1 MIHFRNIGVLVVIL
15 AASLSG
21 KAQTIAA
28 ADSTGLPGDNFSL
41 EGALELFKKSTSPEE
56 FEKMLNTE
64 DSKVNNLDLNGDGE
78 TDYINVIDQTKKGA
92 HAFVLQV
99 AVSENENQDIAVIE
113 LEKTGNDKAV
123 AQIVGDEDMY
133 GEQTIVEPTE
143 EVVTNAG
150 TSRSQVVV
158 NVWAWPSVRYVYGPA
173 YGVWVSPYRW
183 RAYPGWWRPWRPIR
197 YRAFYAYRAPYRSR
211 YVVVS
216 NHRVV
221 RAHRVYVPHRVT
233 SVTVRT
239 RHTAAVTHYR
249 TTRTVRV
256 HHRGT
261 GRVKTTRAVQ
271 TGRRRN

>member
-1 MIHFRNIGVLVVIL
+1 VVL

-78 TDYINVIDQTKKGA
+78 TDYINVIDQTKKDA

-173 YGVWVSPYRW
+173 YGV
-183 RAYPGWWRPWRPIR
+183 
-197 YRAFYAYRAPYRSR
+197 
-211 YVVVS
+211 
-216 NHRVV
+216 
-221 RAHRVYVPHRVT
+221 
-233 SVTVRT
+233 
-239 RHTAAVTHYR
+239 
-249 TTRTVRV
+249 
-256 HHRGT
+256 
-261 GRVKTTRAVQ
+261 
-271 TGRRRN
+271 

>member
-1 MIHFRNIGVLVVIL
+1 MIHFRNIGVLVVVL

-21 KAQTIAA
+21 KAQTISA

-99 AVSENENQDIAVIE
+99 AVSETENQDIAVIE

-150 TSRSQVVV
+150 TSRTQVVV
-158 NVWAWPSVRYVYGPA
+158 NVWAWPSVRYVYAPA
-173 YGVWVSPYRW
+173 YGVWASPYRW

-197 YRAFYAYRAPYRSR
+197 HRTFYAYRAPYRSR

-233 SVTVRT
+233 SVKVRT
-239 RHTAAVTHYR
+239 RHTAAMTHYR
-249 TTRTVRV
+249 TTRTVHV
-256 HHRGT
+256 HHNGT
-261 GRVKTTRAVQ
+261 KRVKTTRTTKVR
-271 TGRRRN
+271 GRKN

>member
-1 MIHFRNIGVLVVIL
+1 MIYFRNIGVLVVVL

-21 KAQTIAA
+21 KAQTITA

-78 TDYINVIDQTKKGA
+78 TDYIYVIDQTKKGS

-99 AVSENENQDIAVIE
+99 AVNENEKQDIAVIE

-150 TSRSQVVV
+150 TSRQQVVV
-158 NVWAWPSVRYVYGPA
+158 NVWTWPSVRYVYAPA
-173 YGVWVSPYRW
+173 YAVWISPYRW
-183 RAYPGWWRPWRPIR
+183 RAYPGWWRPWRPIG
-197 YRAFYAYRAPYRSR
+197 YRTFYAYRAPYRSR
-211 YVVVS
+211 YVVVT

-221 RAHRVYVPHRVT
+221 RAHRVYTPYRAT

-256 HHRGT
+256 HHHGA
-261 GRVKTTRAVQ
+261 GRVKTTRTVR
-271 TGRRRN
+271 TGRKRN

>member
-1 MIHFRNIGVLVVIL
+1 MIHFRNISLLVVVL
-15 AASLSG
+15 AASLLG
-21 KAQTIAA
+21 KAQTITA

-56 FEKMLNTE
+56 FEKLLNSE

-78 TDYINVIDQTKKGA
+78 TDYVNVIDQTKKGS

-99 AVSENENQDIAVIE
+99 AVNENEKQDIAVIE

-150 TSRSQVVV
+150 TSRQQVVV
-158 NVWAWPSVRYVYGPA
+158 NVWTWPSVRYVYAPA
-173 YGVWVSPYRW
+173 YALWISPYRW
-183 RAYPGWWRPWRPIR
+183 RAYPGWWRPWRPIG
-197 YRAFYAYRAPYRSR
+197 YHTFYSYRAPYRSR
-211 YVVVS
+211 YVVVN

-256 HHRGT
+256 NHRGA
-261 GRVKTTRAVQ
+261 GRVKTTRTVR
-271 TGRRRN
+271 TGRKRN

>member
-1 MIHFRNIGVLVVIL
+1 MIHFRNISALVVLL
-15 AASLSG
+15 AAATLSA
-21 KAQTIAA
+21 KSQTITA

-78 TDYINVIDQTKKGA
+78 TDYINVIDQTKKGS

-99 AVSENENQDIAVIE
+99 AVSENEKQDIAVIE

-150 TSRSQVVV
+150 TSRQQVVV
-158 NVWAWPSVRYVYGPA
+158 NVWTWPSVRYVYAPG
-173 YGVWVSPYRW
+173 YGVWASPYRW

-197 YRAFYAYRAPYRSR
+197 HRVFYGYRAPYRSR

-216 NHRVV
+216 THRVV
-221 RAHRVYVPHRVT
+221 RAHRVYAPHRVT
-233 SVTVRT
+233 SVAVHT
-239 RHTAAVTHYR
+239 RHGAAVSHYR
-249 TTRTVRV
+249 TTRTVKVNRGAKRV
-256 HHRGT
+256 R
-261 GRVKTTRAVQ
+261 TTRTVR
-271 TGRRRN
+271 TGGRKH

>member
-1 MIHFRNIGVLVVIL
+1 MIHFRNISVLVVLL
-15 AASLSG
+15 AAATLSA
-21 KAQTIAA
+21 KAQTITA
-28 ADSTGLPGDNFSL
+28 ADSTGLPGDHFSL

-56 FEKMLNTE
+56 FEKMLNSE

-92 HAFVLQV
+92 HAFVLQA

-150 TSRSQVVV
+150 TSRQQVVV
-158 NVWAWPSVRYVYGPA
+158 NVWAWPSVRYVYAPG
-173 YGVWVSPYRW
+173 YGVWASPYRW
-183 RAYPGWWRPWRPIR
+183 RAYPAWWRPWRPIG
-197 YRAFYAYRAPYRSR
+197 YRTFYAYRAPYRNR

-221 RAHRVYVPHRVT
+221 RAHRVYAPHRVT
-233 SVTVRT
+233 SVAVHK
-239 RHTAAVTHYR
+239 RHGAAVSHYR
-249 TTRTVRV
+249 TTRTVKV
-256 HHRGT
+256 HRGAKHV
-261 GRVKTTRAVQ
+261 RTTRTV
-271 TGRRRN
+271 RRKN

>member
-1 MIHFRNIGVLVVIL
+1 MIHFKNRCLVVIFL
-15 AASLSG
+15 TAAALSTN
-21 KAQTIAA
+21 AQTITA

-56 FEKMLNTE
+56 FEKLLNSE

-78 TDYINVIDQTKKGA
+78 TDYVNVIDQTKKGS

-99 AVSENENQDIAVIE
+99 AINENEKQDIAVIE

-150 TSRSQVVV
+150 TSRSQVVA
-158 NVWAWPSVRYVYGPA
+158 NVWTWPSVRYVYASG

-183 RAYPGWWRPWRPIR
+183 RAYPGWWRPWRPIG
-197 YRAFYAYRAPYRSR
+197 YRSFYTYRAPYRSR
-211 YVVVS
+211 YVVVT

-221 RAHRVYVPHRVT
+221 RAHRVYTPYRTT

-249 TTRTVRV
+249 ATRTVRV
-256 HHRGT
+256 HHGAK
-261 GRVKTTRAVQ
+261 RVRTTRTV
-271 TGRRRN
+271 RRRH

>member
-1 MIHFRNIGVLVVIL
+1 MVVVLL
-15 AASLSG
+15 TAAVLSTN
-21 KAQTIAA
+21 AQTITA

-56 FEKMLNTE
+56 FEKLLNSE

-78 TDYINVIDQTKKGA
+78 TDYVNVIDQTKKGS

-99 AVSENENQDIAVIE
+99 AVNENEKQDIAVIE

-150 TSRSQVVV
+150 TSRQQVVV
-158 NVWAWPSVRYVYGPA
+158 NVWTWPSVRYIYAPG
-173 YGVWVSPYRW
+173 YGVWASPYRW
-183 RAYPGWWRPWRPIR
+183 RAYPGWWRPWRPIG
-197 YRAFYAYRAPYRSR
+197 YHTFYSYRAPYRSR
-211 YVVVS
+211 YVVVT

-221 RAHRVYVPHRVT
+221 RAHRVYTPYRAT

-256 HHRGT
+256 HHG
-261 GRVKTTRAVQ
+261 GKRVRTTRTVR
-271 TGRRRN
+271 TRGRN